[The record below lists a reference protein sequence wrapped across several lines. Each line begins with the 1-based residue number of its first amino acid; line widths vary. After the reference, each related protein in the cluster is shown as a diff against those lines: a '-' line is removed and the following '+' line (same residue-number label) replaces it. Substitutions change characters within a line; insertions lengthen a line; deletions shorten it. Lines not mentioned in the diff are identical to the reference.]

1 MQCQDFRK
9 DDDLVEKE
17 ILNVP
22 MARSMKVQPEVLAL
36 LFMRILDQVDQATN
50 KKYLGNAGGKKNNIG
65 N

>member
-1 MQCQDFRK
+1 M
-9 DDDLVEKE
+9 EKE

-50 KKYLGNAGGKKNNIG
+50 KKYLGNAGGKKHNIG